1 MSKESKSQVSRDS
14 DKFMLRLPEGMRE
27 AIANVAAQ
35 AGRSMNAEIVARL
48 EASLKA
54 ARIAEQARDQDP
66 LAAAYFAADT
76 IELYAK
82 VIRSALIR
90 GKLKSGELPPL
101 QEGDDD
107 LANFEPQALK
117 VEGAPAP
124 EQMLTPFERELIN
137 QLRDMT
143 PEMREAMLTLAKRK

>member
-1 MSKESKSQVSRDS
+1 MARTDPQINIKIPAELKS
-14 DKFMLRLPEGMRE
+14 RLEQ
-27 AIANVAAQ
+27 AAKQ
-35 AGRSMNAEIVARL
+35 NSRSMNAEIVHRL

-54 ARIAEQARDQDP
+54 ARVAEQARDQDP

-101 QEGDDD
+101 QDGDDA
-107 LANFEPQALK
+107 LTNFEPQALK
-117 VEGAPAP
+117 IENGPAP
-124 EQMLTPFERELIN
+124 EQILSPFERELID

-143 PEMREAMLTLAKRK
+143 PEMREAMMTLAKRK

>member
-1 MSKESKSQVSRDS
+1 MSRDIAP
-14 DKFMLRLPEGMRE
+14 FGLRMPPEMKSTIE
-27 AIANVAAQ
+27 AAAQ
-35 AGRSMNAEIVARL
+35 RNGRSMNAEIVARL

-54 ARIAEQARDQDP
+54 AHIAEQARDQDP

-90 GKLKSGELPPL
+90 GKLKAGELPPL
-101 QEGDDD
+101 QDGDEA

-117 VEGAPAP
+117 IENGPAP
-124 EQMLTPFERELIN
+124 EQMLSPFERELID

-143 PEMREAMLTLAKRK
+143 PEMREAMMTLAKRK

>member
-1 MSKESKSQVSRDS
+1 MSKADNKTDIVYLQ
-14 DKFMLRLPEGMRE
+14 LRLPVDVRDML
-27 AIANVAAQ
+27 AAL
-35 AGRSMNAEIVARL
+35 AKNNGRSMNTEIITRL

-101 QEGDDD
+101 QDGDDA
-107 LANFEPQALK
+107 LANFEPQAIK
-117 VEGAPAP
+117 VDGAPAP
-124 EQMLTPFERELIN
+124 EQMLSPFERELID